1 MAAIGTVAVAGMA
14 AAAVVDGT
22 AAAVA
27 AVGMAAV
34 AVHATSANLPARAS
48 APWFATPRIGANLH

>member
-1 MAAIGTVAVAGMA
+1 
-14 AAAVVDGT
+14 
-22 AAAVA
+22 
-27 AVGMAAV
+27 V